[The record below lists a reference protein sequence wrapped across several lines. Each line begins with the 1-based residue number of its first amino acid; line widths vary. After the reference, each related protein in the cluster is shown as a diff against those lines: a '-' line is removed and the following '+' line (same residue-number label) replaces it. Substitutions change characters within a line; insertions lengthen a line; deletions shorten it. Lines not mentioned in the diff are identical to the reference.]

1 MSDRHDTLG
10 ELGEREIMNRVFRPR
25 YRDTPGFGDDCALL
39 GPAPAPGGE
48 LVATTDSCPT
58 PLVAQLGDTDL
69 YYAGWLLATI
79 NISDLAAA
87 GATPLGLVVNYT
99 LPARTTVAQFDR
111 LLDGVDACAQRHG
124 TRVTGGDLRDGDPMV
139 LTATA
144 IGHCG
149 AGRRLGRRGAARDDR
164 LLLVGSPG
172 YLWAAA
178 LIAGGQATLAPAVE
192 ADIRTRARMPVA
204 QLAAGRVLAASG
216 LAHAAMDVSDG
227 LFATVRSLCEANGL
241 GARMTTE
248 VRVDPVLA
256 DVCVQSG
263 ITEFDLAATWGDW
276 SLVVAVAGTDVAAAL
291 EVLAAASIPARV
303 VGTLTEPDS
312 GITLDNG
319 TGPVPWHGVAQ
330 ERFSDR
336 SWRGRDLDRW
346 MADLIPAAGTG

>member
-1 MSDRHDTLG
+1 
-10 ELGEREIMNRVFRPR
+10 
-25 YRDTPGFGDDCALL
+25 
-39 GPAPAPGGE
+39 
-48 LVATTDSCPT
+48 
-58 PLVAQLGDTDL
+58 
-69 YYAGWLLATI
+69 
-79 NISDLAAA
+79 
-87 GATPLGLVVNYT
+87 
-99 LPARTTVAQFDR
+99 
-111 LLDGVDACAQRHG
+111 
-124 TRVTGGDLRDGDPMV
+124 MV

-144 IGHCG
+144 VGHCG
-149 AGRRLGRRGAARDDR
+149 AGRRLGRGGAACDDR

-192 ADIRTRARMPVA
+192 ADVRTRARMPVA
-204 QLAAGRVLAASG
+204 QLAAGRVLADSG

-248 VRVDPVLA
+248 VRLDPALA

-276 SLVVAVAGTDVAAAL
+276 SLVVAVADVDVAAVLAI
-291 EVLAAASIPARV
+291 LAAASIPARV

-319 TGPVPWHGVAQ
+319 TGPAEWHGVAQ

-336 SWRGRDLDRW
+336 SWHGRDLDRW
-346 MADLIPAAGTG
+346 MADLISAASTG